1 MDKYSTHLS
10 YNLQSKIKFE
20 SVDHSSSLEILHKP
34 KIIKICIA
42 SLNFE
47 NLTYILCLIFLLVT
61 IKLQCIQE

>member
-34 KIIKICIA
+34 KMIKICIRNTKSINVFQVMVGTLA
-42 SLNFE
+42 
-47 NLTYILCLIFLLVT
+47 
-61 IKLQCIQE
+61 